1 MQIIQKLVGED
12 NCSSESLKDLS
23 STRFTTSSL
32 YQKTCNISSD
42 EDYKQ
47 VVDTGLLKRIISGDR
62 ISAEYKGQDRF
73 DFYPV
78 ATMIISINNDISF
91 SDVSY
96 GFKRRFCIID
106 FPKEF
111 SKRTGNSD
119 INLIEKLC
127 SKENLEYIAFKA
139 IKYFARVLR
148 TQEFTEPKRVKE
160 KTEQYMSNNDP
171 VGMFLKDFPEY
182 LEVETSRS
190 TMRERYNQWAD
201 SNDMPNLEKEQF
213 GTAIHAHKFK
223 DGRFSTGSRER
234 TYRGP
239 NYDKTKVW
247 NPSISMCDMCEYKI
261 MCSDLS
267 FPPEEL
273 EELNKLDSTSKAK
286 NENT

>member
-127 SKENLEYIAFKA
+127 SKENL
-139 IKYFARVLR
+139 
-148 TQEFTEPKRVKE
+148 
-160 KTEQYMSNNDP
+160 
-171 VGMFLKDFPEY
+171 
-182 LEVETSRS
+182 
-190 TMRERYNQWAD
+190 
-201 SNDMPNLEKEQF
+201 
-213 GTAIHAHKFK
+213 
-223 DGRFSTGSRER
+223 
-234 TYRGP
+234 
-239 NYDKTKVW
+239 
-247 NPSISMCDMCEYKI
+247 
-261 MCSDLS
+261 
-267 FPPEEL
+267 
-273 EELNKLDSTSKAK
+273 
-286 NENT
+286 